1 MTKILYGGVFVT
13 PQGRVENKA
22 LLFNEKI
29 LGFIDKKDME
39 NFKGEKIPFQGWVLP
54 GFIDSHIHG
63 AARRDVMEASTEALE
78 EISLSL
84 LKRGITSWLPT
95 TLSAPRQDIE
105 KALICIRDARD
116 KLRGSRILGAYLEGP
131 FINPAYR
138 GAHPQSFIQKPDLW
152 VKDYLDIIKIITIA
166 PEMDKDF
173 SFIKELS
180 PHVILSIGHSGADY
194 ETSLRAFD
202 EGVRHITH
210 CFNAMVGLHHRAPGI
225 LGAMMNKDFTVE
237 FIADG
242 IHIHRDLLMPFM
254 SLSGL
259 ENVILVSDS
268 VAGTFLEEGVYA
280 LGGQRLHVKDGHCLL
295 EDGTL
300 AGSLHSLDKVLLSML
315 ESTNYSIEVISR
327 MLSENPARLLG
338 VDDSIGSI
346 KKGLSADLV
355 LLNDDFQL
363 ERVFFKGQAV
373 EA

>member
-1 MTKILYGGVFVT
+1 MTKILYGGIFVT

-29 LGFIDKKDME
+29 LGFVDKKDME
-39 NFKGEKIPFQGWVLP
+39 KIKGKKIPFQGWILP
-54 GFIDSHIHG
+54 GFIDIHIHG
-63 AARRDVMEASTEALE
+63 AGGRDVMEARTEALE
-78 EISLSL
+78 AISLSL

-105 KALICIRDARD
+105 KALISIRDARD

-138 GAHPQSFIQKPDLW
+138 GAHPQRFIQKPHLW

-166 PEMDKDF
+166 PEMDDNF

-180 PHVILSIGHSGADY
+180 PHVILSLGHSGADY

-242 IHIHRDLLMPFM
+242 VHIHRDLLRPFM
-254 SLSGL
+254 NLSGL
-259 ENVILVSDS
+259 ENVILVSDA
-268 VAGTFLEEGVYA
+268 VAATFLEEGVHS
-280 LGGQRLHVKDGHCLL
+280 LGGQRVHVKEGHCLL

-300 AGSLHSLDKVLLSML
+300 AGSLHSLDKALPRML
-315 ESTNYSIEVISR
+315 ESTNFSIEVISR

-355 LLNDDFQL
+355 LLNNDFQL

-373 EA
+373 GP